1 MAARPSRTPILADLV
16 GGISLTGL
24 MIPEAVAY
32 SSIAGL
38 PAAFGITAAVAGPLA
53 YATVGQSRLAVVTA
67 TSGSAALLA
76 AAIASAA
83 IPNVSRT
90 DCAIA
95 FALLV
100 GLFFMVGAVLRVG
113 ALTSFISRA
122 VLHGFG
128 FGLAVTISIR
138 QLPKLVGLSSP
149 SGGPAWQTLGSF
161 IPHLF
166 DAHIPS
172 LLLGVGAL
180 LILVAARRLRLVAA
194 GLIVIVAATLAMRL
208 GPIAQ
213 LGIAT
218 AGSVAFQLGIP
229 GLPPLTARDWAR
241 LAQFALPIAIVLL
254 AESWATMR
262 SLASPCGERVS
273 SEREI
278 AALGL
283 ANLASA
289 LLRGMPVGAGFSIS
303 NANAHAGTASRK
315 GAMIAAIAVA
325 LFAAAGASWVASIPE
340 PVLAAIVITALM
352 HALSPEPII
361 ALFRLNRDQW
371 VAVAAAGGVLL
382 FGIINGLLI
391 AVGLSVLGL
400 LRRLAY
406 PQLSELGRTGAHD
419 FVDCSAHPEAR
430 PIRGILVIRPNAPLF
445 FANADETLAK
455 VGRRARQ
462 MDARAI
468 VLSLE
473 ESDDLDSTALD
484 AITDFRQAMEA
495 QGRSLILARAH
506 DRVRS
511 VLERGGLNELA
522 ATSTFSVDDAVRT
535 LTSKG
540 EEEAVRPGPHG

>member
-1 MAARPSRTPILADLV
+1 MAARPKRNPILADVV

-53 YATVGQSRLAVVTA
+53 YSILGQSRLAVVSA

-83 IPNVSRT
+83 IPGVSRT
-90 DCAIA
+90 DCAMA

-100 GLFFMVGAVLRVG
+100 GLFFMLGAVLRVG
-113 ALTSFISRA
+113 TLTSFISRA

-128 FGLAVTISIR
+128 FGLAVTITIR
-138 QLPKLVGLSSP
+138 QLPKLVGVSSP

-161 IPHLF
+161 VPQLF
-166 DAHIPS
+166 DAHVPS
-172 LLLGVGAL
+172 LLLGFGTL
-180 LILVAARRLRLVAA
+180 LILGAAQRLRFVAA
-194 GLIVIVAATLAMRL
+194 GLIVLVAATLAMHV

-218 AGSVAFQLGIP
+218 AGNVAFQPSIP
-229 GLPPLTARDWAR
+229 QLPTLAARDWAR
-241 LAQFALPIAIVLL
+241 LAQFAFPIAIVLL

-262 SLASPCGERVS
+262 ALASPRGEPVS
-273 SEREI
+273 AEREI

-289 LLRGMPVGAGFSIS
+289 LLRGLPVGAGFSIG
-303 NANAHAGTASRK
+303 NANAQAGTASKK

-325 LFAAAGASWVASIPE
+325 LVAIAGADWVALIPE

-352 HALSPEPII
+352 HALSPEPIL

-371 VAVAAAGGVLL
+371 VAVAAAAGVLL
-382 FGIINGLLI
+382 FGITNSLLI

-400 LRRLAY
+400 LRRLTY

-419 FVDCSAHPEAR
+419 FVDCSTHPEAR
-430 PIRGILVIRPNAPLF
+430 PITGILVIRPNAPLF

-455 VGRRARQ
+455 VARRARQ
-462 MDARAI
+462 MDAKAI

-473 ESDDLDSTALD
+473 ETDDLDSTALE
-484 AITDFRQAMEA
+484 AIADFRQAMEA

-506 DRVRS
+506 DLVRS
-511 VLERGGLNELA
+511 VLERGGLAELS
-522 ATSTFSVDDAVRT
+522 ATSTFSVDDAVRV

-540 EEEAVRPGPHG
+540 EKEAVRPGAKA